1 MRPSSINSPQHWRES
16 AEEIRT
22 LVADVKDEFA
32 KQKMLQ
38 IAEDY
43 ERLAKQES
51 KSEHIAGL
59 TRFFARLWSDAN
71 FPPAKTRS
79 HERYAPNGNG

>member
-1 MRPSSINSPQHWRES
+1 MGERNVRPSSINSPQHWRES

-22 LVADVKDEFA
+22 LVAEVKDEFA

-43 ERLAKQES
+43 ERLAKRVRRASTSQ
-51 KSEHIAGL
+51 A
-59 TRFFARLWSDAN
+59 
-71 FPPAKTRS
+71 
-79 HERYAPNGNG
+79 